1 MKNDIKCIVKKLIKK
16 YKTRDAFE
24 IASDLHYKVM
34 IEPLGNHIKGF
45 YQSCP
50 KNKIIHINQD
60 LDENEKDFICSH
72 ELGHA
77 ILHAKLNIL
86 FLERNTFYVKNR
98 YEIEANKF
106 ASQLMIPDNLVKEY
120 PSYFSLEQIALSEGL
135 PVELLELKFKI

>member
-1 MKNDIKCIVKKLIKK
+1 MKNDIKCIVKNLIKK

-24 IASDLHYKVM
+24 IASDLNYKVM

-60 LDENEKDFICSH
+60 LDEKEKDFICSH

-98 YEIEANKF
+98 YEIEANNF
-106 ASQLMIPDNLVKEY
+106 ASQLMIPDNLIKEY

-135 PVELLELKFKI
+135 PVELFELKFNI